1 MYMETERYM
10 PAPKIA
16 VVNDDTQFLRMMHM
30 ILEEVGYDATIF
42 YERNHVLDELKA
54 LQPDLI
60 ILDIRMESPDGGWV
74 LLDLLTLDR
83 ATSQIPV
90 IVCSAAHDDLLRKQE
105 FLIDLGVRIL
115 LKPFRVDMLEAMV
128 KEMLQLG
135 TRDEV
140 TASTDPGSSWQ
151 HPPNE

>member
-1 MYMETERYM
+1 M

-30 ILEEVGYDATIF
+30 ILEEAGYDATIF
-42 YERNHVLDELKA
+42 YERNQVLEELKA

-60 ILDIRMESPDGGWV
+60 ILDIRLESPDGGWV

-83 ATSQIPV
+83 STSQIPV

-105 FLIDLGVRIL
+105 FLVDLGVRIL
-115 LKPFRVDMLEAMV
+115 LKPFRVEMLEAMV
-128 KEMLQLG
+128 QEMLALG
-135 TRDEV
+135 SRDEV
-140 TASTDPGSSWQ
+140 TAAPDCGSSWQ
-151 HPPNE
+151 HPPR